1 VVLCRSAAAEKGEH
15 PKMPKQKHT
24 KVATTQYN
32 MKIWNSKWNN
42 VIAALFLSLCALN
55 VTAQTTVPKGKAQLI
70 EFTNAT
76 AKFTVPEGKTWI
88 IYSIFSDYVTGG
100 QVKLNDYTKKN
111 ELEEEDDIR
120 IFIKDLNGVPKTD
133 YLKNIYGTQL
143 YRSTNASTVI
153 PYPIIFPEK
162 TTVTLIVLKGNL
174 GSLKEYDGKAY
185 ISLIEIDN

>member
-1 VVLCRSAAAEKGEH
+1 VVLHRSAADEKGKH

-24 KVATTQYN
+24 KVATTQYK
-32 MKIWNSKWNN
+32 MKIRNSKWNN
-42 VIAALFLSLCALN
+42 VIVALFLSLCSLS
-55 VTAQTTVPKGKAQLI
+55 VTAQTAVPKGKAQLI

-76 AKFTVPEGKTWI
+76 AKFTVPEGKTWM

-111 ELEEEDDIR
+111 ELVEEDDIR
-120 IFIKDLNGVPKTD
+120 IFIKDLNGVQKTD

-143 YRSTNASTVI
+143 YRSSNASTVI

-162 TTVTLIVLKGNL
+162 TTMTLIVLKGDL